1 MHLDETPLFAP
12 LEGLAAG
19 SPLVLDDAELAHL
32 KVFRLNAGDTLD
44 LVDGRGRSARART
57 LNAKRGELVLEEIL
71 ADERVRPAEPALAIG
86 ALKGNALEEVLDHC
100 AQMPLRALQPLWCGH
115 GQRAKGADAA
125 EGLEKRLRAKARV
138 ALKQSRRLWATEI
151 LPPKSLDEWLAGA
164 DARETVVLLD
174 EEGERVPELPG
185 AESGLWLLCG
195 PEGGFSARE
204 LGLVGPRSV
213 RLSLGP
219 TRLRAKSAP
228 IFALGAL
235 SAILAKS
242 GANRR

>member
-12 LEGLAAG
+12 LEGLEAG
-19 SPLVLDDAELAHL
+19 STLVLDDAELAHL

-100 AQMPLRALQPLWCGH
+100 AQMPLRALQPLWCDH

-164 DARETVVLLD
+164 PGTIVLLD
-174 EEGERVPELPG
+174 EEGERAPELPG
-185 AESGLWLLCG
+185 AASGLWLLCG

-204 LGLVGPRSV
+204 LGLVGPDAV
-213 RLSLGP
+213 KLSLGP

-235 SAILAKS
+235 GALLA
-242 GANRR
+242 RR

>member
-12 LEGLAAG
+12 LEGLEAG
-19 SPLVLDDAELAHL
+19 STLVLDDAELAHL
-32 KVFRLNAGDTLD
+32 KVFRLAAGDTLD

-57 LNAKRGELVLEEIL
+57 LNAKRGELVLEGIL

-100 AQMPLRALQPLWCGH
+100 AQMPLRALQPLWCDH
-115 GQRAKGADAA
+115 GQRAKNADAA

-151 LPPKSLDEWLAGA
+151 LPPKSLDEWLAGSPG
-164 DARETVVLLD
+164 TVVLLD
-174 EEGERVPELPG
+174 EEGERAPELPG

-195 PEGGFSARE
+195 PEGGFSERE
-204 LGLVGPRSV
+204 LGLVGPRAV
-213 RLSLGP
+213 KLSLGP

-235 SAILAKS
+235 SALLAKS
-242 GANRR
+242 GAR

>member
-12 LEGLAAG
+12 LEGLEAG
-19 SPLVLDDAELAHL
+19 STLVLDDAELAHL
-32 KVFRLNAGDTLD
+32 KVLRLNAGDTLD

-57 LNAKRGELVLEEIL
+57 LNAKRGELVLEGIL

-100 AQMPLRALQPLWCGH
+100 AQMPLRALQPLWCDH
-115 GQRAKGADAA
+115 GQRAKNADAA

-151 LPPKSLDEWLAGA
+151 LPPKSLDEWLAGSPG
-164 DARETVVLLD
+164 TVVLLD
-174 EEGERVPELPG
+174 EDGERAPELPG

-204 LGLVGPRSV
+204 LGLVGPDAV
-213 RLSLGP
+213 KLSLGP

-235 SAILAKS
+235 SALLAKS
-242 GANRR
+242 GAR